1 MGISGISHFSDNPF
15 IIFTVQILH
24 RDSIFSKIFLKILKI
39 LALVSFASVAKNWT
53 LRPPSDSF
61 LRPEALPTD
70 FSGGG

>member
-1 MGISGISHFSDNPF
+1 MS
-15 IIFTVQILH
+15 VILITIDGKH
-24 RDSIFSKIFLKILKI
+24 VKCCYFSKIILKILKI
-39 LALVSFASVAKNWT
+39 LALVSFVSVAKNRT